1 MRARAAGRTASVD
14 VLAAPELLDVRLDG
28 RRVQGVSIGDLGLR
42 LQKSL
47 ERGLVV
53 ADRGVSARE
62 AVIHGPRIR
71 MELCV
76 ELERLQRLLGL
87 APRDKAPAVQV
98 DLQGGAQLHRL

>member
-62 AVIHGPRIR
+62 AVIHGPRI
-71 MELCV
+71 
-76 ELERLQRLLGL
+76 
-87 APRDKAPAVQV
+87 A
-98 DLQGGAQLHRL
+98 GGAGPRGIASAHRRAARVPRATSSSPSTWCCS